1 MKNKKFFYVTDPFYT
16 TVKDSQVTNWLE
28 VIAKHG
34 YNFNLIIVTPLNYI
48 IKNNKH
54 RKQKISQVRSKLK
67 GKVIQIPI
75 LKSNDPTRISQL
87 IRILGFFLFVFPNVI
102 IGKKVIIQTRS
113 VKNAFAL
120 NFIQKLL
127 GAKVIFDVRGASA
140 EEYINERKLYKP
152 EDIKDNHIK
161 KIYLSKLNEQMY
173 FVKKAY
179 RVSAVS
185 EQLKNYLLSKSD
197 SIKPDS
203 IMVVP
208 GAADKEHFFFDEK
221 ARNQQRKEFGLSD
234 KDLCYIYTG
243 RLESHWHMK
252 EFIMKTMSNILKH
265 DNTFF
270 LCVTPDLSIAKKL
283 IEENSINT
291 DRIKVFQASY
301 NEINQYLCAADF
313 GILFREDIMTNN
325 VASPTKFP
333 EYMLAGLPTIISK
346 GVGDY
351 SRFVADHNTGLVIE
365 NGDQSIVEQIVSLKK
380 HSAQERIRISEKGVR
395 YYSKQ
400 ASIQK
405 LLDIYESI

>member
-54 RKQKISQVRSKLK
+54 RKQKISQVKSKLK
-67 GKVIQIPI
+67 GRVIQIPI
-75 LKSNDPTRISQL
+75 LKSNDPTRISQV
-87 IRILGFFLFVFPNVI
+87 IRILGLFMLVFPNVI
-102 IGKKVIIQTRS
+102 FGKKVIIQTRS
-113 VKNAFAL
+113 VKNAIAL
-120 NFIQKLL
+120 SFIQKLL

-140 EEYINERKLYKP
+140 EEYINERKLYKL
-152 EDIKDNHIK
+152 EDIHDKLIK
-161 KIYLSKLNEQMY
+161 RKYLSKLNEQLF
-173 FVKKAY
+173 FVERAF

-197 SIKPDS
+197 SINEQK

-208 GAADKEHFFFDEK
+208 GAADKEHFFFDEYT
-221 ARNQQRKEFGLSD
+221 RNELRKEFGLSNND
-234 KDLCYIYTG
+234 SCYIYTG

-252 EFIMKTMSNILKH
+252 EFILETMGNILKH
-265 DNTFF
+265 NNTFF
-270 LCVTPDLSIAKKL
+270 LCITPDLAIAKKL
-283 IEENSINT
+283 IEENRLDNE
-291 DRIKVFQASY
+291 KLKLFQAPYS
-301 NEINQYLCAADF
+301 EINKYLSVADF
-313 GILFREDIMTNN
+313 GLLFREDILTNN

-351 SRFVADHNTGLVIE
+351 SSFVGEHNAGLVID
-365 NGDQSIVEQIVSLKK
+365 NDDKSLVEKIVSLKRY
-380 HSAQERIRISEKGVR
+380 SIEERLRISELGMK